1 VTSQPTTRLVVRI
14 VCMVLALVLLAGSV
28 LLALEVALALAGQP
42 HLLVDGSAW
51 SERGRTLAWSEPSN
65 LALATL
71 LVFIGLALLA
81 LAWWPRRDE
90 VVPAS
95 LPAPHVDGDAGTG
108 AGPVKAP
115 VAATIRRREL
125 ESTLAGAARTVD
137 SITDASV
144 RIRRGKVRVEATT
157 ARRDEGDLRER
168 VRSAVDD
175 AARRWAVDLPV
186 TPARVATRGDDR

>member
-14 VCMVLALVLLAGSV
+14 VCMVLALVMLAASV

-65 LALATL
+65 LALASL
-71 LVFIGLALLA
+71 LVLVGLVLLT

-95 LPAPHVDGDAGTG
+95 LPQPHVDGDAGTG
-108 AGPVKAP
+108 AGPVSAP

-125 ESTLAGAARTVD
+125 ETTLADSARRIDT
-137 SITDASV
+137 ITDATV
-144 RIRRGKVRVEATT
+144 KVRRGTVKVNATT

-168 VRSAVDD
+168 VHAAVSD
-175 AARRWAVDLPV
+175 AAQRWAVDFPV
-186 TPARVATRGDDR
+186 TTARIATSGDDT